1 LGWNTDCQ
9 HSFITFGEMF
19 IFPFSNSFVKQ
30 GSKGHEGRYMAL
42 FTMSFSLAHIASS
55 KTGLTIIDAYGYQT
69 NWFVMGSLGFSA
81 SCIWLQNSSKRKRL
95 FHSNSLGVPPLLKG
109 QTNELAT
116 EPFQQC
122 GRLYAPL
129 ADCCYPS
136 RGLISRTTICIKDLQ
151 LPKSAPKKSQTD

>member
-1 LGWNTDCQ
+1 
-9 HSFITFGEMF
+9 MF

-69 NWFVMGSLGFSA
+69 NWFVMGSLGF
-81 SCIWLQNSSKRKRL
+81 
-95 FHSNSLGVPPLLKG
+95 LGKLHLAAKLVQKKKTIPIVILWACPTLLKG
-109 QTNELAT
+109 QTNELLT

-122 GRLYAPL
+122 GRLYAS
-129 ADCCYPS
+129 AG
-136 RGLISRTTICIKDLQ
+136 GLLLSLTRPHFQNNHLY
-151 LPKSAPKKSQTD
+151 